1 MRTVRVSDVTLK
13 QKTAQV
19 LSFREKIELVKLLD
33 KLQADVEGAVR
44 ERLSAPTSF
53 EPVASHVDREHPYY
67 RIYVGNY
74 IVFYCVIGNVMELR
88 RFIYKGRNWRIQI

>member
-33 KLQADVEGAVR
+33 KLQADVIELPAL
-44 ERLSAPTSF
+44 EQIKADSLFIKS
-53 EPVASHVDREHPYY
+53 
-67 RIYVGNY
+67 VGNA
-74 IVFYCVIGNVMELR
+74 VKDSVIAV
-88 RFIYKGRNWRIQI
+88 